1 MGILREMDYEIKKP
15 EGKNIK
21 ATIDLPSSKSISNRV
36 LIMNALSSKPA
47 KLGYIA
53 KCDDTDVMVR
63 ALEGDGV
70 HVDIGAAGTAM
81 RFLTAYYSQKPGT
94 HTITGSERMRK
105 RPIKILVDALNEA
118 GANITYAGEE
128 GFPPLKIEG
137 RKLRGGHIELDSS
150 VSSQYI
156 SALMMVAPTMEQGL
170 ELELKGKLVSLPYIL
185 MTKQLMEQFGAKVSM
200 NGNIVKIEPQQYTA
214 KDMDVESDWSASS
227 YWYEIAA
234 LAEEQEIRLPRL
246 YNPSVQGDSQIA
258 NLFRPLGIGT
268 TFEGDTVKLSKTG
281 APVAHYDE
289 NLVEQPDLAQTFVVT
304 CCMLGT
310 TFRFSGL
317 GNLKIKETDRI
328 AALINEMAK
337 LGYVVTEPEEGVL
350 AWDGKRCEPA
360 TDIQIATYEDHRMAM
375 AFAPACLKNGS
386 IKIANAQV
394 VSKSYPLYWEDLKK
408 AGFVIE

>member
-1 MGILREMDYEIKKP
+1 MNYEVNKP
-15 EGKNIK
+15 EGNNIST
-21 ATIDLPSSKSISNRV
+21 TIELPSSKSISNRV
-36 LIMNALSSKPA
+36 LIMNALSATPA

-63 ALEGDGV
+63 ALNGDGE

-118 GANITYAGEE
+118 GANISYAGEE

-156 SALMMVAPTMEQGL
+156 SALMMVAPTMELGL

-200 NGNIVKIEPQQYTA
+200 NGNIVKIEPQQYAA

-234 LAEEQEIRLPRL
+234 LAENATIKLPRL

-258 NLFRPLGIGT
+258 KLFLPLGIGT
-268 TFEGDTVKLSKTG
+268 TFEGDTVRLTKVSKPT
-281 APVAHYDE
+281 AHYEE

-328 AALINEMAK
+328 AALIAEMAK
-337 LGYVVTEPEEGVL
+337 LGYVVTEPEDGVL

-360 TDIQIATYEDHRMAM
+360 QDVEIATYEDHRMAM
-375 AFAPACLKNGS
+375 AFAPACLKTNS
-386 IKIANAQV
+386 IKIMNAQV
-394 VSKSYPLYWEDLKK
+394 VSKSYPLYWNNLKE
-408 AGFVIE
+408 AGFVLTEREK

>member
-1 MGILREMDYEIKKP
+1 MNYEIKKP
-15 EGKNIK
+15 TGNNIN
-21 ATIDLPSSKSISNRV
+21 ATIELPSSKSISNRV
-36 LIMNALSSKPA
+36 LIMNALCNKPA

-53 KCDDTDVMVR
+53 KCDDTDVMVK
-63 ALEGDGV
+63 ALNGDGV

-105 RPIKILVDALNEA
+105 RPIKILVDALNQA
-118 GANITYAGEE
+118 GAKITYAGEE
-128 GFPPLKIEG
+128 GFPPLNIEG
-137 RKLRGGHIELDSS
+137 CKLMGGHIELDSS

-156 SALMMVAPTMEQGL
+156 SALMMVAPTMEKGL
-170 ELELKGKLVSLPYIL
+170 ELELKGNLVSLPYIL
-185 MTKQLMEQFGAKVSM
+185 MTKQLMEQFGAKVDM
-200 NGNIVKIEPQQYTA
+200 KGNIITIAPQSYTA

-234 LAEEQEIRLPRL
+234 LAEKAEIKLPRL

-258 NLFRPLGIGT
+258 KLFQPLGIGT
-268 TFEGDTVKLSKTG
+268 KYEGNTVVLTKTG
-281 APVAHYDE
+281 TPVAHYDE

-337 LGYVVTEPEEGVL
+337 LGYVVTEPEDGVL

-360 TDIQIATYEDHRMAM
+360 KDIQIATYEDHRMAM
-375 AFAPACLKNGS
+375 AFAPACLKIGS
-386 IKIANAQV
+386 IKIENGQV
-394 VSKSYPLYWEDLKK
+394 VSKSYPLYWENLAESGIVVDSL
-408 AGFVIE
+408 

>member
-1 MGILREMDYEIKKP
+1 MDYEIKKK
-15 EGKNIK
+15 EGNKSLK
-21 ATIDLPSSKSISNRV
+21 VTIELPSSKSISNRV
-36 LIMNALSSKPA
+36 LIMNALSSQPA

-63 ALEGDGV
+63 ALESDGSQ
-70 HVDIGAAGTAM
+70 VDIGAAGTAM

-118 GANITYAGEE
+118 GAKISYAGEE

-137 RKLRGGHIELDSS
+137 RKLVGGHIELDSS

-156 SALMMVAPTMEQGL
+156 SALMMVAPTMEKGL

-185 MTKQLMEQFGAKVSM
+185 MTKQLMEQFGAKVDM
-200 NGNIVKIEPQQYTA
+200 KGNVISIAPQHYTA
-214 KDMDVESDWSASS
+214 KNMDVESDWSASS

-234 LAEEQEIRLPRL
+234 LADDAEIKLPRL
-246 YNPSVQGDSQIA
+246 YNPSVQGDSQVA
-258 NLFRPLGIGT
+258 KLFSPLGIST
-268 TFEGDTVKLSKTG
+268 RFEGDSVVLTKTG
-281 APVAHYDE
+281 KAIAHYDE

-328 AALINEMAK
+328 AALITEMGK
-337 LGYVVTEPEEGVL
+337 LGYVVTEPEDGVL

-360 TDIQIATYEDHRMAM
+360 KDPQIATYEDHRMAM
-375 AFAPACLKNGS
+375 AFAPACLKIGS
-386 IKIANAQV
+386 IKIQNGQV
-394 VSKSYPLYWEDLKK
+394 VSKSYPGYWEDVEK
-408 AGFVIE
+408 AIQVIGIRE